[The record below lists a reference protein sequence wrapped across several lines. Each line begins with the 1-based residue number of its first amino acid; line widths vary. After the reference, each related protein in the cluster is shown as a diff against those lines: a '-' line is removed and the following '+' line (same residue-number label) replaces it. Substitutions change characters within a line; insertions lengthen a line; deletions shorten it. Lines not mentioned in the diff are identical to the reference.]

1 MSTFLKYVKLK
12 HFCFGCF
19 FLVIIPRIES
29 TLSYIIS
36 ELDELEREEFFR
48 LKKVQDK
55 KRIARIKAAAA
66 KAKLIEKGLVEDN
79 APANMLD
86 EGDEDILF

>member
-1 MSTFLKYVKLK
+1 M
-12 HFCFGCF
+12 
-19 FLVIIPRIES
+19 
-29 TLSYIIS
+29 YIIS

-55 KRIARIKAAAA
+55 KRIARNKDNAA
-66 KAKLIEKGLVEDN
+66 KAALKAKGLLEESS
-79 APANMLD
+79 PSNMLD

>member
-1 MSTFLKYVKLK
+1 MCGVA
-12 HFCFGCF
+12 
-19 FLVIIPRIES
+19 VIIPRIEG

-55 KRIARIKAAAA
+55 KRIARIKAAAL
-66 KAKLIEKGLVEDN
+66 KAELLARGEPIEDD

-86 EGDEDILF
+86 EGDEDLLF